1 MNHEQALAEAGFVRG
16 PVRKRYQRWDDAD
29 GNAAAE
35 VGHDG
40 HLLASPEVLAAIDV
54 VPDVWGS
61 DSARPTWGRVHA
73 RR

>member
-1 MNHEQALAEAGFVRG
+1 MTYEQRLAKAGFVRG
-16 PVRKRYQRWDDAD
+16 PIRKRYERWDDVD
-29 GNAAAE
+29 GKAVAE

-40 HLLASPEVLAAIDV
+40 HLLASPEALAAIGV

-61 DSARPTWGRVHA
+61 DSARPTWGRVHT